1 MNIYFDNAAS
11 TRIDPS
17 VVDAMLPYL
26 TEFYG
31 NPSSVH
37 KEGKYLKVLVEE
49 ARDNVAA
56 FLGVKPKE
64 IYFTSGGTEANNFA
78 VKGLA
83 FSNEDKS
90 KNHLIVSAIEHP
102 AVLDSFMYLKK
113 FGYRISLAAPDRYGF
128 VHPGEIEKLITPET
142 LLVSVMH
149 ANNEVGSLND
159 VKAISALCK
168 SRNIY
173 FHSDTVQSVGK
184 TDVKPKEL
192 GLDFMTLSAHK
203 IYGPKGVGILFK
215 DENVR
220 IDKYIHGGGQERDMR
235 GGTENVAS
243 VAGLSRAVGILR
255 NTMENDLKHYRHI
268 TGIIRK
274 GLTDTFGENVSF
286 NTPEKNSV
294 PNILN
299 VTFNHEKLNVPEG
312 LLPVKLDL
320 KGISVSGGS
329 ACSSG
334 SLKPSKVL
342 LEIGLEERKA
352 QSSVRIS
359 AGRFNTE
366 EEAVKLISA
375 LKEILIT
382 N

>member
-11 TRIDPS
+11 TRTDPE
-17 VVDAMLPYL
+17 VVSAMMPYL
-26 TEFYG
+26 TDLYG

-49 ARDNVAA
+49 ARENIAA

-78 VKGLA
+78 IKGLA
-83 FSNEDKS
+83 FSNEDKT
-90 KNHLIVSAIEHP
+90 KNHLITSTIEHP
-102 AVLDSFMYLKK
+102 AVLDTFMYLKK
-113 FGYRISLAAPDRYGF
+113 FGYRVSLVAPGRNGIIN
-128 VHPGEIEKLITPET
+128 PAEIEKLMTPET
-142 LLVSVMH
+142 LLVSIMH
-149 ANNEVGSLND
+149 ANNELGSLND
-159 VKAISALCK
+159 VSAVSDLCK
-168 SRNIY
+168 SHDVY

-184 TDVKPKEL
+184 TEVKPKEL

-203 IYGPKGVGILFK
+203 IYGPKGVGILYK
-215 DENVR
+215 DENAR

-243 VAGLSRAVGILR
+243 IAGMSKAVEILSHSL
-255 NTMENDLKHYRHI
+255 LKDIEHYRHLGGMI
-268 TGIIRK
+268 KK
-274 GLTDTFGENVSF
+274 GLADTFGGSVSF
-286 NTPEKNSV
+286 NTDENNSV
-294 PNILN
+294 PNIVN

-342 LEIGLEERKA
+342 LEIGMDERTA

-359 AGRFNTE
+359 VGRFNTE
-366 EEAVKLISA
+366 DEVVKLISA
-375 LKEILIT
+375 LKEVLGA
-382 N
+382 